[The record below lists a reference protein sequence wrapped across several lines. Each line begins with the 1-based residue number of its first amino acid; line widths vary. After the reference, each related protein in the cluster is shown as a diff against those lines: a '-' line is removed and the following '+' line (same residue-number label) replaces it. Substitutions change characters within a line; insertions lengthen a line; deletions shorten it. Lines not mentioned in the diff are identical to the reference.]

1 VTGTANPGTG
11 DGADGT
17 VCLLRAG
24 ADFLMRA
31 TAMALATSLDL
42 TLTGFL
48 VAKRGPDLASFALAC
63 FVARR
68 TTGLISFRLG
78 LLDVALL
85 LRAAAIALATDLT
98 STLRCFLVAKRATDS
113 ASFASALARIFLN
126 PAKSALARLA
136 CFLARRAISFTSLR
150 LRLAARAC
158 SLAAFHRL
166 SAVATQRRAI

>member
-1 VTGTANPGTG
+1 MTCVVDSGAG

-31 TAMALATSLDL
+31 TAMAMATGLDL
-42 TLTGFL
+42 NLAGFL
-48 VAKRGPDLASFALAC
+48 VAKRAPDTASFALAC
-63 FVARR
+63 FLARR
-68 TTGLISFRLG
+68 ATNFTSFRPRLAE
-78 LLDVALL
+78 VAIL
-85 LRAAAIALATDLT
+85 LRVEAMALPTDLAL
-98 STLRCFLVAKRATDS
+98 TLRCFLVVRRAPDL
-113 ASFASALARIFLN
+113 ASLASALARIFLN
-126 PAKSALARLA
+126 PAKSALACLA
-136 CFLARRAISFTSLR
+136 CFLIRRAISFTSLR